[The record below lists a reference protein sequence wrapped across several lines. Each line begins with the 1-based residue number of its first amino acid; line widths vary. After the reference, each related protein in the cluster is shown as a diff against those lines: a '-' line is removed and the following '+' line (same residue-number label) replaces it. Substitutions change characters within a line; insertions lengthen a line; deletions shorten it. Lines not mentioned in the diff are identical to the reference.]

1 MWRKLWEFI
10 TAAITLARDIEA
22 TRTDIKEIRE
32 ELHQLALRVGQ
43 LQALL
48 QAHERIET
56 TLRELAVVQVK
67 AQLEALAQHEQAE
80 REKLLLQIRLE
91 QKHLPPADEK

>member
-10 TAAITLARDIEA
+10 TAAITLARDIEE
-22 TRTDIKEIRE
+22 TRAELKELRQE
-32 ELHQLALRVGQ
+32 FHQMSLVVVQ
-43 LQALL
+43 LQAQL
-48 QAHERIET
+48 T
-56 TLRELAVVQVK
+56 T
-67 AQLEALAQHEQAE
+67 LAQHEQAE